1 MTRLVRIAIAI
12 LLLLAVLI
20 GAAITGLSVY
30 QQQLVNF
37 VLAAIETRTGLS
49 INPASARLHFG
60 SHLGVFFNEV
70 RIVQAGKTISTLGS
84 LRAIVGYHTILTS
97 NGLPLYSVTIENP
110 HLYVPRRQSGEPPLA
125 LPRPEAAAV
134 ERMVYALHALSRI
147 ARRAEI
153 VNASLAYRDGTVIF
167 DHVGLLAF
175 RQHLTTGLW
184 HFAFDATIRLPPYDG
199 AHIAGRIRANGH
211 APASSTEV
219 AFGRL
224 WMWGLPVTN
233 AEFGGFTLT
242 GGTQGSATVSVHKDG
257 ELTGQSDIGVRD
269 LQLGGARLSQPIDLG
284 DYSLEGSFD
293 LTSTD
298 YSIKGLTVR
307 RVGSPVLSAATVVT
321 GPYSNNPEI
330 GVSLVGIEFELARIK
345 QRLLEVRNLP
355 HQVADWAK
363 RVSSGA
369 LRVAQ
374 IHFSAPIETI
384 RTSPTVAIRQN
395 LIVSATVEDAAF
407 SLPTDLALPAVSEL
421 GATINYSKG
430 VVSIAQGSAKL
441 GHTTLH
447 DVSGSLDLSK
457 GLQNAPYNLKASAA
471 ADLNELFPAIVVALR
486 NQNIPHYHHLKALAG
501 ILDLEGHVKGSLS
514 SKSLS
519 PSNYQLIVG
528 ANGAVFTI
536 EGAPGPVRLSRG
548 AVVFTPGTIK
558 IERLVA
564 AATGGDANLDG
575 TIIYSPERVVVRT
588 LTLDFHQM
596 PSESWLGLVIDPGDL
611 GVRGPIGGKLVI
623 SGDPKHADSFSGNGK
638 LTLARGQIQFNFL
651 RAPLYVS
658 GATFEL
664 HDHRLTAWMP
674 ASKLEGSPTDW
685 RITVPD
691 VMKPTVRMDVK
702 LQRLDFEVMKF
713 IRMPWSPAT
722 PPIKFPL
729 PIGGSI
735 RASEANLGKFPM
747 SDLSGDFNREPS
759 GDWHVYNF
767 AATAF
772 KGRINLDLKGRGPDN
787 WVHIRGKV
795 ANMDPAPLFLM
806 SGSRKESPIFGQLS
820 LSEDLWANMDTD
832 FFDTLAGDIDVTI
845 RDGTLNKF
853 TLLSS
858 MLKLLDIKNY
868 LTANFPDPRVAG
880 VPFKLII
887 CDLKGSHGLFY
898 TDNFSLKG
906 PVMEMA
912 ASGSVKLGDGLLDMQ
927 IGVFPF
933 DTVDWVLNS
942 IPVIGQRFGAGTG
955 KLVAG
960 YFDVKGPVS
969 DPHITPKPLT
979 TFGEFIKKT
988 LGMPINIIRPNTI
1001 K

>member
-1 MTRLVRIAIAI
+1 MTRLVRIAIAV
-12 LLLLAVLI
+12 LLLFVVLI
-20 GAAITGLSVY
+20 GAAITALSVY
-30 QQQLVNF
+30 QQQVINF
-37 VLAAIETRTGLS
+37 VLVAIETRTGLS
-49 INPASARLHFG
+49 IAPASARLHFG
-60 SHLGVFFNEV
+60 NHLGVFFKD
-70 RIVQAGKTISTLGS
+70 VQIIKAGKTISTLGS

-97 NGLPLYSVTIENP
+97 SGLPLYSVTIENP
-110 HLYVPRRQSGEPPLA
+110 HLYVPRRESGAPALA

-175 RQHLTTGLW
+175 RHLTSGLW
-184 HFAFDATIRLPPYDG
+184 HFAFDATVRLPPYDG

-219 AFGRL
+219 AFGRI
-224 WMWGLPVTN
+224 WMWGLPITN

-242 GGTQGSATVSVHKDG
+242 GAMQGSATVSVHKDG
-257 ELTGQSDIGVRD
+257 SLTGQSDIGARD

-293 LTSTD
+293 LSSTD

-321 GPYSNNPEI
+321 GPYSDNPEI
-330 GVSLVGIEFELARIK
+330 GLSLAGVEFELARIK
-345 QRLLEVRNLP
+345 ERLLEVRNLP
-355 HQVADWAK
+355 REVVDWTK
-363 RVSSGA
+363 RVTSGA
-369 LRVAQ
+369 LRVGQ
-374 IHFSAPIETI
+374 VQFNAPIEAI
-384 RTSPTVAIRQN
+384 RTSPAIAIRQN
-395 LIVSATVEDAAF
+395 LTVSATVQDAGF
-407 SLPTDLALPAVSEL
+407 SLPPDLALPSVSEL

-430 VVSIAQGSAKL
+430 MVSIAQGSAKL
-441 GHTTLH
+441 GRTTIR
-447 DVSGSLDLSK
+447 DVSGSVDLRK
-457 GLQNAPYNLKASAA
+457 GLQNAAYNLKASAD
-471 ADLNELFPAIVVALR
+471 ADLNELFPAIMVALK
-486 NQNIPHYHHLKALAG
+486 NQNVPHYRNLKQLAG
-501 ILDLEGHVKGSLS
+501 VLDLEGHVKGSLS
-514 SKSLS
+514 SKSPA
-519 PSNYQLIVG
+519 PSDYQLTVA

-536 EGAPGPVRLSRG
+536 QGAPGPVRLSRG
-548 AVVFTPGTIK
+548 AMVFTPGTIR

-564 AATGGDANLDG
+564 AATGGDANLGG
-575 TIIYSPERVVVRT
+575 TIVYSSQGPVVRT

-596 PSESWLGLVIDPGDL
+596 PSESWLGLVLDPSDL

-623 SGDPKHADSFSGNGK
+623 SGDPKRVDSFSGNGK
-638 LTLARGQIQFNFL
+638 LTLASGQIQFNFL

-664 HDHRLTAWMP
+664 HGHKLTASMP

-691 VMKPTVRMDVK
+691 VLKPTVRMDVK

-735 RASEANLGKFPM
+735 QASEANLGKFPM
-747 SDLSGDFNREPS
+747 SDLSGDFNRQPG

-767 AATAF
+767 AAIAF
-772 KGRINLDLKGRGPDN
+772 KGRVNLDLKGRGPDN
-787 WVHIRGKV
+787 WVHIRGNV
-795 ANMDPAPLFLM
+795 AKMDPAPLFLM

-820 LSEDLWANMDTD
+820 LSEDLWANMDKD

-853 TLLSS
+853 TLLSR
-858 MLKLLDIKNY
+858 MLSLLDIKNY
-868 LTANFPDPRVAG
+868 LTARFPDPRVAG

-887 CDLKGSHGLFY
+887 CDLKGNHGLFY
-898 TDNFSLKG
+898 TDNFSLQG

-912 ASGSVKLGDGLLDMQ
+912 ASGSVKFGDSLLDMQ

-969 DPHITPKPLT
+969 DPRITPKPLT
-979 TFGEFIKKT
+979 TFAEFIKKT